1 MEDQRRGYMER
12 LEAIEAGQKKQDK
25 KLNEILMALAVLAN
39 SESKTKNEKLCDKKN
54 VTQEEKII
62 DIIEISVLNET
73 ASKCANIATDGQFWK
88 NEDDAKEEAIK
99 NLFGL

>member
-1 MEDQRRGYMER
+1 MEEQKRGYMER

-25 KLNEILMALAVLAN
+25 KLNQILMALAVLAN
-39 SESKTKNEKLCDKKN
+39 SESKTKNEKLCEKKI

-62 DIIEISVLNET
+62 DVMEISVLNDT

-88 NEDDAKEEAIK
+88 NEDDAREEVIK